1 MRAGGGAVV
10 APAWMEVGKA
20 RGLEGGVWWKSS
32 PAMGAA
38 CQERAVQSLLP
49 SALLH
54 LFVLEQTRLR

>member
-1 MRAGGGAVV
+1 MV

-20 RGLEGGVWWKSS
+20 RGFEGRVWWKSS
-32 PAMGAA
+32 PAMGAT

>member
-1 MRAGGGAVV
+1 MV